1 MTIVTV
7 MVGPDEPTSAWQ
19 DAIGLIGIAL
29 VIAGLSDIPAAGQLL
44 CLIGAAV
51 CLLLSFSNQTS
62 WPVAVRWLLSIL
74 ALALL
79 SFMSLSAIKR
89 L

>member
-1 MTIVTV
+1 

-29 VIAGLSDIPAAGQLL
+29 MIAGLSDIPAAWQLL

-62 WPVAVRWLLSIL
+62 WPVWIRWMLSIL
-74 ALALL
+74 SVALIAG
-79 SFMSLSAIKR
+79 MSLSAIKK

>member
-1 MTIVTV
+1 

-62 WPVAVRWLLSIL
+62 WPVWIRWMLSIL
-74 ALALL
+74 SVALIAG
-79 SFMSLSAIKR
+79 MSLSAIKK

>member
-1 MTIVTV
+1 

-51 CLLLSFSNQTS
+51 CLLLSFINQTS
-62 WPVAVRWLLSIL
+62 WPVWIRWILSIL
-74 ALALL
+74 SVALIAG
-79 SFMSLSAIKR
+79 MSLSAIKK